1 MINIDGKKYGIFD
14 HREAMEL
21 IYFGNDQFD
30 DVISASDLK
39 LTTLLKRR

>member
-1 MINIDGKKYGIFD
+1 MINIDGIKYGIFD